1 MKPVYK
7 ISPSLLNSYFYYLN
21 NPTIENFNSL
31 KNRIKNIFETNIYLE
46 RGLKFEDEVFEG
58 KHGKLSEL
66 LKNLPKQVWA
76 NKTIQKNDYNIL
88 ISGKLDAIDEKNKI
102 IYDIKRVTKF
112 TKDKYD
118 DSTQHLLYFYI
129 RPDMQEFYYLV
140 ATGEDNSIVTNIA
153 FYTRPDNKLLEN
165 TVIHIINNFYQFL
178 HKNNLWNDYIEFQK
192 AKTKKISEEKNE

>member
-76 NKTIQKNDYNIL
+76 NKTIQKDDYNIL

-112 TKDKYD
+112 TKNKYD

-140 ATGEDNSIVTNIA
+140 ATGEDNNIVTNIA

-178 HKNNLWNDYIEFQK
+178 HKNNLWNDYIKFQK